1 MRRATKGAAVFT
13 TSDLS
18 PDFFCSNGY
27 APSSE
32 VQAPFISPS
41 GRCYYRVSESEADC
55 SAAYAGRSRICLCS
69 SPCLAGYYGTSSQC
83 RRCPPRSTSPAG
95 KSFVT
100 SCICEDGFYL
110 VTDETKPY
118 GYVLCAIMMHIRNTH
133 PYVFVSH
140 VHTRTKSTHIRTLMH
155 TYSTRSCTQGLGIL
169 SAMSNVYAILS
180 GKHQHIRLQVQ
191 GRLISRKWSV

>member
-41 GRCYYRVSESEADC
+41 GRCYHRASESEADC

-83 RRCPPRSTSPAG
+83 RRCPRRSTSAVG

-118 GYVLCAIMMHIRNTH
+118 GYVLCAIMMHIGTLI
-133 PYVFVSH
+133 
-140 VHTRTKSTHIRTLMH
+140 HTFSYHTFILLTNSTHIRTLTH

-169 SAMSNVYAILS
+169 
-180 GKHQHIRLQVQ
+180 
-191 GRLISRKWSV
+191 